1 MVLSSYLDLE
11 MWYITLGFAVSL
23 FVCVTLYTTRKR
35 IKEHV
40 LLHTIVRAPWELIPF
55 VLSMFLLVLGLEQ
68 YDVTRLISQA
78 LGNQHVI
85 LKYGIASFF
94 TANVMNNIPMSVAF
108 SSIVKYL
115 PDALQL
121 PAAYASIIGSNLGAY
136 FTPLGALAGI
146 MWAGILNRMGISFSF
161 RKYISYGIRI
171 SIPVLA
177 VALLGLC
184 MMF

>member
-1 MVLSSYLDLE
+1 M
-11 MWYITLGFAVSL
+11 
-23 FVCVTLYTTRKR
+23 
-35 IKEHV
+35 
-40 LLHTIVRAPWELIPF
+40 LLHTLVRAPWELIPF

-78 LGNQHVI
+78 LGERFI
-85 LKYGIASFF
+85 IFKYGIASFL

-108 SSIVKYL
+108 SSIVRYL
-115 PDALQL
+115 PVEDQL

-146 MWAGILNRMGISFSF
+146 MWAGILNRMGIAFSF
-161 RKYISYGIRI
+161 RKYISYGIWI

-177 VALLGLC
+177 AALIGLS
-184 MMF
+184 MVF